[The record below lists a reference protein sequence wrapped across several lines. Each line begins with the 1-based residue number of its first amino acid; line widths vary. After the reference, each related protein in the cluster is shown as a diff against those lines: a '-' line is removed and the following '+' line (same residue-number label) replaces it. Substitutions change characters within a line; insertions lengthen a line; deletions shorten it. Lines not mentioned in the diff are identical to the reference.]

1 MMKVNIYTY
10 STAKSPKAA
19 KSQCEAVGFVIEYQ
33 DRPDKAVSQM
43 KIINGMSWYQS
54 ELYVLERA
62 LSRINAMCEV
72 HIYTECPYVAAGF
85 EQGWLES
92 WKGNGWK
99 TAAKK
104 EVSNLEEW
112 KSLDA
117 IVQQYDHE
125 LLFHV
130 KEDHSYRKWLKNNM
144 EKEKERC
151 MKNLENSTQQKK

>member
-1 MMKVNIYTY
+1 MKQVNIYTY

-33 DRPDKAVSQM
+33 DNPGAAVSQM
-43 KIINGMSWYQS
+43 KIIKGMSSYQS

-62 LSRINAMCEV
+62 LSRINTMYEV
-72 HIYTECPYVAAGF
+72 HVYTECPYVAAGF

-92 WKGNGWK
+92 WKRNGWK
-99 TAAKK
+99 TATKK
-104 EVSNLEEW
+104 EISNLEEW

-117 IVQQYDHE
+117 VVQQYGHE
-125 LLFHV
+125 LTFHV
-130 KEDHSYRKWLKNNM
+130 KEDHSYRKWLKRNM

-151 MKNLENSTQQKK
+151 RKTMKAKL

>member
-1 MMKVNIYTY
+1 MKQVNIYTY

-33 DRPDKAVSQM
+33 DKPDKAVSQM
-43 KIINGMSWYQS
+43 KIIKGMSWYQA

-62 LSRINAMCEV
+62 LSRLNTMYEV
-72 HIYTECPYVAAGF
+72 HIYTECEYVAAGF

-92 WKGNGWK
+92 WKRNGWK
-99 TAAKK
+99 TATKK

-112 KSLDA
+112 QSLDA
-117 IVQQYDHE
+117 IMQQYGHD
-125 LLFHV
+125 LVFHI

-151 MKNLENSTQQKK
+151 RKHTKTK